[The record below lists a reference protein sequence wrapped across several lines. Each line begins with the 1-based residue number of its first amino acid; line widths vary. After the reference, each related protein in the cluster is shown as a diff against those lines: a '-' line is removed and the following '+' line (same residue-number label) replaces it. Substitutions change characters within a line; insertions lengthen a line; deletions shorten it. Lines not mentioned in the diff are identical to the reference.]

1 MFQTKQ
7 RRFRGRPTGR
17 RYTPHRNGSG
27 QNQPRV
33 NTFTNG
39 QTRNN
44 FRPFQSAQKLLEKY
58 TDLAKEALSAGER
71 TLAENY
77 LQHADHFIRVI
88 DEQNKNRPQ
97 SNNIENNNKVESK
110 TAENNNN
117 VESKTREN
125 DKSESIGSQPSK
137 DK

>member
-7 RRFRGRPTGR
+7 RRFRGRANGR
-17 RYTPHRNGSG
+17 RHTSHRNGSG

-33 NTFTNG
+33 NTFTNS
-39 QTRNN
+39 QPRNN

-58 TDLAKEALSAGER
+58 TNLAKEAMSAGDK
-71 TLAENY
+71 TLSENY

-88 DEQNKNRPQ
+88 DEKNKNRPQ
-97 SNNIENNNKVESK
+97 TNSIENNNNTESEITK
-110 TAENNNN
+110 
-117 VESKTREN
+117 N
-125 DKSESIGSQPSK
+125 DKSESIVSQSSE